1 MDRLAASG
9 RRRSRRFTTRVT
21 ESLWTEKLG
30 GREEEKS
37 DSLWSATM
45 AFIMIGHSGTPIY
58 ELLDFAGTKR
68 EDLARQSQFLLH
80 SALDSVDLAMW
91 HPQKKNDVYLK
102 TVDSHNEQLISAYV
116 TPGGVK
122 FMVLHDTHSQVRSSS
137 NNNTLPL

>member
-1 MDRLAASG
+1 
-9 RRRSRRFTTRVT
+9 
-21 ESLWTEKLG
+21 
-30 GREEEKS
+30 
-37 DSLWSATM
+37 M

-58 ELLDFAGTKR
+58 ELLDFACNKR

-122 FMVLHDTHSQVRSSS
+122 FMVLHDTHSQVRRCGGGGIAP
-137 NNNTLPL
+137 TPPPP